1 VPEKMWTLGYSAQN
15 LIIYESNKI
24 FLLLKNILA
33 FIFGIFTLL
42 FSPSG

>member
-1 VPEKMWTLGYSAQN
+1 MWPLGYLNQN
-15 LIIYESNKI
+15 LIIYESNKV

-42 FSPSG
+42 FYRRTVKK